1 MKKEFTNEL
10 VFKMELNNLIRSL
23 NSNNPHTVYNIFCH
37 HINDGQE
44 LLPEQIGKLIMEK
57 GLKCGYSTVSRTLTY
72 MGTSRDFQVDRIFK
86 YSYTATNYKN
96 RTVAVLAI
104 PKYVKLNSGEYV
116 DFSTPEGNQ
125 FGWKQRCYSALDKIK
140 DPYAPLPTYYNLCL
154 MHIDEQSG
162 KFVLTDNE
170 KHIGRVKE
178 RTRQPII
185 KAIKNAIDAYN
196 SAEMHKNSLIK

>member
-1 MKKEFTNEL
+1 M
-10 VFKMELNNLIRSL
+10 
-23 NSNNPHTVYNIFCH
+23 
-37 HINDGQE
+37 
-44 LLPEQIGKLIMEK
+44 
-57 GLKCGYSTVSRTLTY
+57 
-72 MGTSRDFQVDRIFK
+72 
-86 YSYTATNYKN
+86 
-96 RTVAVLAI
+96 
-104 PKYVKLNSGEYV
+104 
-116 DFSTPEGNQ
+116 
-125 FGWKQRCYSALDKIK
+125 DKIK